1 MSGSF
6 SWSRAGD
13 GSAPNTGKQ
22 MDVAKQTVPISDQL
36 QRVYNAWD
44 PQSPQC
50 AFQHYFY
57 NRVPAEHASQY
68 VMPPGQDPR
77 KWEKA
82 MLARPDPA
90 SVPVLAVGFT
100 DLEKR
105 TVLQNQQVNAYR
117 VRLHEINDKLAELS
131 NRHDLHTTVKL
142 LEMRERHAKLARRAL
157 ALAVRIQVLSNR
169 SALLTPQEELL
180 QRRSKELIQ
189 QADDPAVFGS
199 LNEAWARVKAL
210 KRIPE
215 QNNKDVPAG
224 AQLEWEKDREQLE
237 TIVRVLA
244 AQQKGITFLA
254 QTLADDT
261 QEVNEELGLVP
272 RKPKQKAMPAS
283 AVAPQAFAADVP
295 VSVPISQPAQNQQMQ
310 QMQQP
315 QQNQPAQQNQLGGGL
330 FGGQNAQPG
339 APAGT
344 QTGGG
349 LFGSKPLGQIGGTG
363 GTSGGLFGN
372 TSNTQSSG
380 GLFGQKPPSTGTGG
394 LFGQSNTANT
404 TNTQSGTGGGL
415 FGQNNNTQSGG
426 LFGQNNQSSTGAG
439 TGTGTGTGGLFGQNN
454 QSNAGATG
462 TSGGLFGQNNNTQSS
477 TGGGLFGQNNAQS
490 NTGASGGL
498 FGQNNNT
505 QSNTGG
511 GLFGQNNNTQSN
523 TGASGGLFGQNNNT
537 QPSTG
542 APGGIFGQSNNTQS
556 NTGTSGGLFGQ
567 NNSQPSGG
575 GLFGQNNNTQSGF
588 GQSTGASGGL
598 FGQNNAQSS
607 QPAQPSGG
615 LFGQNT
621 QPAGTNT
628 GGGLFGQKPAGGL
641 FGQSSSAPTF
651 GFGK

>member
-68 VMPPGQDPR
+68 VMPQGQDPR

-117 VRLHEINDKLAELS
+117 VRLHEINDKLSELS

-169 SALLTPQEELL
+169 GALLTPQEELL

-210 KRIPE
+210 KRTPE
-215 QNNKDVPAG
+215 QNSKDVPAG

-272 RKPKQKAMPAS
+272 RKPKQKAIPAS

-295 VSVPISQPAQNQQMQ
+295 VSVPISQPAQQQ
-310 QMQQP
+310 QQP
-315 QQNQPAQQNQLGGGL
+315 GQQQPGQQQLQQPGQPAQGGGL
-330 FGGQNAQPG
+330 FGGQTGTQPG
-339 APAGT
+339 A
-344 QTGGG
+344 QQSGGG
-349 LFGSKPLGQIGGTG
+349 LFGSKPLGQIGGGTTG
-363 GTSGGLFGN
+363 GTTGGGLFGN
-372 TSNTQSSG
+372 NNSNQSSG
-380 GLFGQKPPSTGTGG
+380 GLFGQ
-394 LFGQSNTANT
+394 N
-404 TNTQSGTGGGL
+404 
-415 FGQNNNTQSGG
+415 
-426 LFGQNNQSSTGAG
+426 
-439 TGTGTGTGGLFGQNN
+439 
-454 QSNAGATG
+454 
-462 TSGGLFGQNNNTQSS
+462 
-477 TGGGLFGQNNAQS
+477 
-490 NTGASGGL
+490 
-498 FGQNNNT
+498 
-505 QSNTGG
+505 
-511 GLFGQNNNTQSN
+511 
-523 TGASGGLFGQNNNT
+523 
-537 QPSTG
+537 
-542 APGGIFGQSNNTQS
+542 NNTQS

-567 NNSQPSGG
+567 NNNTQSNTGTTGGLFGQNNTQSNTSTGGLFGQNNTQSNTGTSGGLFGQNNQSNTGTSGGLFGQNNTAQSNTSGG
-575 GLFGQNNNTQSGF
+575 GLFGQNNAQSNTSGGGLFGQNNTQSNPPAGGGLFGQSNSQPSTGGLFGQNNNTASTGF
-588 GQSTGASGGL
+588 GQNAQSTGTSGGL
-598 FGQNNAQSS
+598 FGQNNAQPAG
-607 QPAQPSGG
+607 QPAGQPSGG

-621 QPAGTNT
+621 QSTGAST

-641 FGQSSSAPTF
+641 FGQSSSTPTF

>member
-68 VMPPGQDPR
+68 VMPQGQDPR

-117 VRLHEINDKLAELS
+117 VRLHEINDKLSELS

-169 SALLTPQEELL
+169 GALLTPQEELL

-210 KRIPE
+210 KRTPE
-215 QNNKDVPAG
+215 QNSKDVPAG

-272 RKPKQKAMPAS
+272 RKPKQKAIPAS

-295 VSVPISQPAQNQQMQ
+295 VSVPISQPAQQ
-310 QMQQP
+310 QQP
-315 QQNQPAQQNQLGGGL
+315 GQQQPGQQQLQQPGQPAQGGGL
-330 FGGQNAQPG
+330 FGGQTGTQPG
-339 APAGT
+339 A
-344 QTGGG
+344 QQSGGG
-349 LFGSKPLGQIGGTG
+349 LFGSKPLGQIGGGTTG
-363 GTSGGLFGN
+363 GTTGGGLFGN
-372 TSNTQSSG
+372 NNNNNQSSG
-380 GLFGQKPPSTGTGG
+380 GLFGQKPASTGTGG
-394 LFGQSNTANT
+394 LFGQSS
-404 TNTQSGTGGGL
+404 TQPSTGGGL
-415 FGQNNNTQSGG
+415 FGQNNNTQS
-426 LFGQNNQSSTGAG
+426 T
-439 TGTGTGTGGLFGQNN
+439 
-454 QSNAGATG
+454 TG
-462 TSGGLFGQNNNTQSS
+462 TSGGLFGQN
-477 TGGGLFGQNNAQS
+477 
-490 NTGASGGL
+490 
-498 FGQNNNT
+498 
-505 QSNTGG
+505 
-511 GLFGQNNNTQSN
+511 
-523 TGASGGLFGQNNNT
+523 
-537 QPSTG
+537 
-542 APGGIFGQSNNTQS
+542 NNTQS

-567 NNSQPSGG
+567 NNNTQSNTGTTGGLFGQNNTQSNTGTGGLFGQNNTQSNTGTSGGLFGQNNTQSNTGTSGGLFGQNNTAQSNTSGG
-575 GLFGQNNNTQSGF
+575 GLFGQNNTQSNTSGGGLFGQNNTQSNPPAGGGLFGQSNSQPSTGGLFGQNNNTASTGF
-588 GQSTGASGGL
+588 GQNAQSTGTSGGL
-598 FGQNNAQSS
+598 FGQNNAQPAG
-607 QPAQPSGG
+607 QPAGQPSGG

-621 QPAGTNT
+621 QSTGAST

-641 FGQSSSAPTF
+641 FGQSSSTPTF